1 MLRRSLLVVVT
12 LLSALV
18 INFTPGIRESN
29 VAGWLIYVVA
39 IAAYAS
45 TVEALVGLLVAT
57 IDGGILLYWALER
70 SLLPDKAFIFVA
82 ALGAFDLAALLL
94 IVLIAHARRAS
105 EAARSAQRQAE
116 DAAQL
121 RAEFLGVA
129 SHDLRAPL
137 TVMLAMTQLLQQ
149 QLHREGTLAADQ
161 LERSLGRIHASATQ
175 MQHLLDEMS
184 DAVHL
189 KSGEALSLSL
199 APVDLVE
206 IVQRVASGAH
216 TTPLG
221 KSRTITLDCPSAA
234 VISADAA
241 RMQRVVQNLLDN
253 ALKYSTAPQPVIV
266 TVEKCE
272 KAVALRVRDYGVG
285 IPADELPRVAT
296 YEFRATT
303 ARRYTGMGIGLAG
316 ARKIVEMHGG
326 SLTIESA
333 EGVGTTVTV
342 TLPVSRVAGTSA
354 REDLV
359 AEAGRSGLES
369 TVTPPH
375 NSLSH
380 DFREAPP
387 ASPTGP

>member
-1 MLRRSLLVVVT
+1 MDRQDPGPTADAGERLRRTGQRVRAAHAHVRRTPMLRRSLLVVVT

-18 INFTPGIRESN
+18 IDLTPGIRESN
-29 VAGWLIYVVA
+29 VAGWLVYVVA

-45 TVEALVGLLVAT
+45 TVEALLGLLVAT

-105 EAARSAQRQAE
+105 EAARSARRQAE

-121 RAEFLGVA
+121 RTEFLGVA

-137 TVMLAMTQLLQQ
+137 TVLLAMTQLLQQ

-184 DAVHL
+184 DAARL

-199 APVDLVE
+199 EPVDLVQ
-206 IVQRVASGAH
+206 IVQRVANGAQA
-216 TTPLG
+216 TPLG
-221 KSRTITLDCPSAA
+221 QSRTITLDCPPAL
-234 VISADAA
+234 VVTADAA

-253 ALKYSTAPQPVIV
+253 ALKYSAASQPVIV
-266 TVEKCE
+266 TVERCE
-272 KAVALRVRDYGVG
+272 KAVALRMRDYGVG

-316 ARKIVEMHGG
+316 ARTIVETHGG
-326 SLTIESA
+326 CLTIESA

-342 TLPVSRVAGTSA
+342 TLPRNRLVGAPA
-354 REDLV
+354 RELD
-359 AEAGRSGLES
+359 
-369 TVTPPH
+369 
-375 NSLSH
+375 
-380 DFREAPP
+380 
-387 ASPTGP
+387 

>member
-1 MLRRSLLVVVT
+1 MDRQDPGPTADAAERLRRMGQRIRTAHARVRRTPMLRRSLLVVVT

-18 INFTPGIRESN
+18 IDLTPGLRESN
-29 VAGWLIYVVA
+29 VAGWLVYVVA

-45 TVEALVGLLVAT
+45 TVEALLGLLVAT
-57 IDGGILLYWALER
+57 IDGGILLHQALER

-129 SHDLRAPL
+129 THDLRAPL
-137 TVMLAMTQLLQQ
+137 TVLLAMTQLLQQ

-221 KSRTITLDCPSAA
+221 KSRTITLACPAAA
-234 VISADAA
+234 VVTAD
-241 RMQRVVQNLLDN
+241 
-253 ALKYSTAPQPVIV
+253 
-266 TVEKCE
+266 
-272 KAVALRVRDYGVG
+272 G
-285 IPADELPRVAT
+285 
-296 YEFRATT
+296 
-303 ARRYTGMGIGLAG
+303 
-316 ARKIVEMHGG
+316 
-326 SLTIESA
+326 
-333 EGVGTTVTV
+333 
-342 TLPVSRVAGTSA
+342 
-354 REDLV
+354 
-359 AEAGRSGLES
+359 
-369 TVTPPH
+369 
-375 NSLSH
+375 
-380 DFREAPP
+380 
-387 ASPTGP
+387 